1 MRLNIL
7 LSVIVLGNVAVFSVG
22 LKWSGREDSD
32 SEKVASATGNGGE
45 WQVAGRPRKGA
56 IAKKL
61 AEVIFASAAGKLR
74 TRASNRV
81 RANSQFGFLYLNY
94 DLNEKAAVLEDAIA
108 NKMPA
113 YSINQPPTM
122 ILGNLYISEVDY
134 RRQKGQTVAHNYGHA
149 EDQLLSL
156 FKNNDDFYNNG
167 CPFFVIVGT
176 RLPPCGRCAKDIR
189 TTRDYY
195 RTRTG
200 CESTFYVFIGNA
212 LTLLPV

>member
-7 LSVIVLGNVAVFSVG
+7 LSVIVLGNIAVFSVG

-32 SEKVASATGNGGE
+32 SEKVASANSNGGE
-45 WQVAGRPRKGA
+45 WQVAGKPRQGA

-61 AEVIFASAAGKLR
+61 AEVIFTSAAGKLR
-74 TRASNRV
+74 SRAGNLV
-81 RANSQFGFLYLNY
+81 RDDSQFGFLYLNY

-176 RLPPCGRCAKDIR
+176 RLSPCPRCAKDIR
-189 TTRDYY
+189 ATRDNYI
-195 RTRTG
+195 TRTG